1 MLRFGETKEK
11 QNSKRKVLGYKKT
24 YKIWDVKLII

>member
-11 QNSKRKVLGYKKT
+11 QNSKRKVLGNKKT
-24 YKIWDVKLII
+24 YKNLGC